1 MSPEDWSAFRTETIF
16 LKIELERAWI
26 SVVGVY
32 RPPSVP
38 KSQLTSELT
47 LLFEEMST
55 ITDKVFYAEISTQIH
70 DGRLLGLFPAAKLLN
85 SVFGPQRR
93 TLHFK

>member
-16 LKIELERAWI
+16 LKIELERTWI

-38 KSQLTSELT
+38 KSQLTSVLT